1 MSSAISIEHRSPGH
15 SIAEPLGLRSCTTQS
30 VRRLCDG
37 IPMGVRH
44 NRREEG
50 AEWNGVIE
58 TKQQPGYV
66 KIDDRER
73 ERERQMDLHC
83 LICSS

>member
-1 MSSAISIEHRSPGH
+1 
-15 SIAEPLGLRSCTTQS
+15 
-30 VRRLCDG
+30 
-37 IPMGVRH
+37 MGVRH

-73 ERERQMDLHC
+73 ERETNGSPLFNLFK
-83 LICSS
+83 LIAKIYQSGIYTDW